1 MTPWEWTHAAIGGL
15 ASAIFLLQTLGMGE
29 DGGDADSPDTDF
41 DYGEIHDHASGFSSY
56 LSLRNFVGFFIGYGW
71 VTLASLLSGVAPG
84 LSSAFGIAAGV
95 VFVLASLLLIRTF
108 LGFQED
114 GSLKLNNLIGSRA
127 SVYIAIAGSGGGQG
141 KVMADTRAGRVELPA
156 RTRDPQKLLPGEL
169 VEVVGEDGGV
179 LWVARITEDRPKTE
193 GKNGR

>member
-1 MTPWEWTHAAIGGL
+1 MTPWEWTHAAIGAL

-29 DGGDADSPDTDF
+29 DGGDADSPDADF
-41 DYGEIHDHASGFSSY
+41 GEIHDHAPGFSGY

-114 GSLKLNNLIGSRA
+114 GTLKPESLIGSRA

-179 LWVARITEDRPKTE
+179 LWVARITEDRLKTE
-193 GKNGR
+193 GGN

>member
-29 DGGDADSPDTDF
+29 DGGDADSPDADF
-41 DYGEIHDHASGFSSY
+41 GEIHDHAPGFSGY

-127 SVYIAIAGSGGGQG
+127 SVYIAIAGSGAGQG
-141 KVMADTRAGRVELPA
+141 KVLADTRAGRMELPA
-156 RTRDPQKLLPGEL
+156 RTRDSRKLPPGEL
-169 VEVVGEDGGV
+169 VEIVGEDGGV
-179 LWVARITEDRPKTE
+179 LWVARITEDHLKTE
-193 GKNGR
+193 GGN

>member
-29 DGGDADSPDTDF
+29 DGGDADSPDADF
-41 DYGEIHDHASGFSSY
+41 DYGEIHDHAPGFSSY

-84 LSSAFGIAAGV
+84 LSSVFGIVAGV

-108 LGFQED
+108 LGFQ
-114 GSLKLNNLIGSRA
+114 
-127 SVYIAIAGSGGGQG
+127 
-141 KVMADTRAGRVELPA
+141 
-156 RTRDPQKLLPGEL
+156 
-169 VEVVGEDGGV
+169 
-179 LWVARITEDRPKTE
+179 
-193 GKNGR
+193 

>member
-1 MTPWEWTHAAIGGL
+1 MTPWEWTHAAIGAL

-29 DGGDADSPDTDF
+29 DGGDADSPDADF
-41 DYGEIHDHASGFSSY
+41 GEIHDHAPGFSGY

-84 LSSAFGIAAGV
+84 LSSVFGIVAGV

-114 GSLKLNNLIGSRA
+114 GTLKPESLIGSRA
-127 SVYIAIAGSGGGQG
+127 SVYIAIAGSGAGQG
-141 KVMADTRAGRVELPA
+141 KVLADTRAGRMELPA
-156 RTRDPQKLLPGEL
+156 RTRDPQKLPPGEL
-169 VEVVGEDGGV
+169 VEIVGEDGGV
-179 LWVARITEDRPKTE
+179 LWVARITEDRLKTE
-193 GKNGR
+193 GGN

>member
-1 MTPWEWTHAAIGGL
+1 MTPWEWTHAAIGAL

-29 DGGDADSPDTDF
+29 DGGDADSSDTDF
-41 DYGEIHDHASGFSSY
+41 DYGEIHDHVSGFSGY

-141 KVMADTRAGRVELPA
+141 KVMADTQAGRVELPA

-179 LWVARITEDRPKTE
+179 LWVARITEDRLKTE
-193 GKNGR
+193 GGN

>member
-29 DGGDADSPDTDF
+29 DGGDADSPDADF
-41 DYGEIHDHASGFSSY
+41 GEIHDHAPGFSGY

-84 LSSAFGIAAGV
+84 LSSAFGIVAGV

-114 GSLKLNNLIGSRA
+114 GTLKPESLIGSRA
-127 SVYIAIAGSGGGQG
+127 SVYISIAGSGAGQG
-141 KVMADTRAGRVELPA
+141 KVLADTRAGRMELPA
-156 RTRDPQKLLPGEL
+156 RTRDSRKLPPGEL
-169 VEVVGEDGGV
+169 VEIVGEDGGV
-179 LWVARITEDRPKTE
+179 LWVARITEDRLKTE
-193 GKNGR
+193 GGN

>member
-1 MTPWEWTHAAIGGL
+1 MTPWEWTHAAIGAL

-29 DGGDADSPDTDF
+29 DGGDADSSDTDF
-41 DYGEIHDHASGFSSY
+41 DYGEIHDHVSGFSGY

-193 GKNGR
+193 GKNER

>member
-41 DYGEIHDHASGFSSY
+41 DYGEIHDHVSGFSGY

-114 GSLKLNNLIGSRA
+114 GTLKPESLIGSRA
-127 SVYIAIAGSGGGQG
+127 SVYIAIAGSGTGQG
-141 KVMADTRAGRVELPA
+141 KVLADTRAGRMELPA
-156 RTRDPQKLLPGEL
+156 RTRDSRKLLPGEL
-169 VEVVGEDGGV
+169 VEIVGEDGGV
-179 LWVARITEDRPKTE
+179 LWVARITEDRLKTE
-193 GKNGR
+193 GGN

>member
-29 DGGDADSPDTDF
+29 DGGDADSPDADF
-41 DYGEIHDHASGFSSY
+41 GEIHDHAPGFSGY

-141 KVMADTRAGRVELPA
+141 KVMADTRAGRMELPA
-156 RTRDPQKLLPGEL
+156 RTRDSRKLPPGEL
-169 VEVVGEDGGV
+169 VEIVGEDGGV
-179 LWVARITEDRPKTE
+179 LWVARITEDRLKTE
-193 GKNGR
+193 GGN

>member
-29 DGGDADSPDTDF
+29 DGGDADSPDADF
-41 DYGEIHDHASGFSSY
+41 GEIHDHAPGFSGY

-114 GSLKLNNLIGSRA
+114 GTLKPESLIGSRA
-127 SVYIAIAGSGGGQG
+127 SVYISIAGSGAGQG
-141 KVMADTRAGRVELPA
+141 KVLADTRAGRMELPA
-156 RTRDPQKLLPGEL
+156 RTRDSRKLLPGEL
-169 VEVVGEDGGV
+169 VEIVGEDGGV
-179 LWVARITEDRPKTE
+179 LWVARITEDRLKTE
-193 GKNGR
+193 GGN

>member
-29 DGGDADSPDTDF
+29 DGGDADSPDADF
-41 DYGEIHDHASGFSSY
+41 GEFHDHAPGFSGY

-114 GSLKLNNLIGSRA
+114 GTLKPESLIGSRA
-127 SVYIAIAGSGGGQG
+127 SVYIAIAGSGAGQG
-141 KVMADTRAGRVELPA
+141 KVLADTRAGRMELPA
-156 RTRDPQKLLPGEL
+156 RTRDPQKLPPGEL
-169 VEVVGEDGGV
+169 VEIVGEDGGV
-179 LWVARITEDRPKTE
+179 LWVARITEDHLKTE
-193 GKNGR
+193 GGN

>member
-29 DGGDADSPDTDF
+29 DGGDADSPDADF
-41 DYGEIHDHASGFSSY
+41 GEIHDHAPGFSGY

-84 LSSAFGIAAGV
+84 LSSVFGIVAGV

-114 GSLKLNNLIGSRA
+114 GTLKPESLIGSRA
-127 SVYIAIAGSGGGQG
+127 SVYIAIAGSGAGQG
-141 KVMADTRAGRVELPA
+141 KVLADTRAGRMELPA
-156 RTRDPQKLLPGEL
+156 RTRDPQKLPPGEL
-169 VEVVGEDGGV
+169 VEIVGEDGGV
-179 LWVARITEDRPKTE
+179 LWVARITEDRLKTE
-193 GKNGR
+193 GGN

>member
-29 DGGDADSPDTDF
+29 DGGDADSPDADF
-41 DYGEIHDHASGFSSY
+41 GEIHDHAPGFSGY

-114 GSLKLNNLIGSRA
+114 GSLELEHLIGSRA
-127 SVYIAIAGSGGGQG
+127 SVYITIAGSGAGQG
-141 KVMADTRAGRVELPA
+141 KVMADTRAGRMELPA
-156 RTRDPQKLLPGEL
+156 RTRDPQKLPPGEL
-169 VEVVGEDGGV
+169 VEIVGEDGGV
-179 LWVARITEDRPKTE
+179 LWVARITEDRLKTE
-193 GKNGR
+193 GGN

>member
-29 DGGDADSPDTDF
+29 DGGDADSPDADF
-41 DYGEIHDHASGFSSY
+41 GEIHDHAPGFSGY

-114 GSLKLNNLIGSRA
+114 GSLELKHLIGSRA
-127 SVYIAIAGSGGGQG
+127 SVYITIAGSGAGQG
-141 KVMADTRAGRVELPA
+141 KVLADTRAGRMELPA
-156 RTRDPQKLLPGEL
+156 RTRDSRKLPPGEL
-169 VEVVGEDGGV
+169 VEIVGEDGGV
-179 LWVARITEDRPKTE
+179 LWVARITEDHLKTE
-193 GKNGR
+193 GGN

>member
-29 DGGDADSPDTDF
+29 DGGDADSPDADF
-41 DYGEIHDHASGFSSY
+41 GEIHDHAPGFSGY

-114 GSLKLNNLIGSRA
+114 GTLKPESLIGSRA
-127 SVYIAIAGSGGGQG
+127 SVYIAIAGSGEGQG
-141 KVMADTRAGRVELPA
+141 KVMADTRAGRMELPA
-156 RTRDPQKLLPGEL
+156 RTRDPQKLPPGEL
-169 VEVVGEDGGV
+169 VEIVGEDGGV
-179 LWVARITEDRPKTE
+179 LWVARITEDHLKTE
-193 GKNGR
+193 GGN

>member
-29 DGGDADSPDTDF
+29 DGGDADSPDADF
-41 DYGEIHDHASGFSSY
+41 GEFHDHAPGFSGY

-114 GSLKLNNLIGSRA
+114 GTLKPESLIGSRA
-127 SVYIAIAGSGGGQG
+127 SVYIAIAGSGAGQG
-141 KVMADTRAGRVELPA
+141 KVLADTRAGRMELPA
-156 RTRDPQKLLPGEL
+156 RTRDLQKLPPGEL
-169 VEVVGEDGGV
+169 VEIVGEDGGV
-179 LWVARITEDRPKTE
+179 LWVARITEDHLKTE
-193 GKNGR
+193 GGN

>member
-1 MTPWEWTHAAIGGL
+1 MTPWEWTHAAIGAL

-29 DGGDADSPDTDF
+29 DGGDADSPDADF
-41 DYGEIHDHASGFSSY
+41 GEIHDHAPGFSGY

-127 SVYIAIAGSGGGQG
+127 SVYIAIAGSGAGQG
-141 KVMADTRAGRVELPA
+141 KVMADTRAGRMELPA
-156 RTRDPQKLLPGEL
+156 RTRDPQKLPPGEL
-169 VEVVGEDGGV
+169 VEIVGEDGGV
-179 LWVARITEDRPKTE
+179 LWVARITEDRLKTE
-193 GKNGR
+193 GGN

>member
-15 ASAIFLLQTLGMGE
+15 ASAIFLLQTLGTGE
-29 DGGDADSPDTDF
+29 DGGDADSPDADF
-41 DYGEIHDHASGFSSY
+41 GEIHDHAPGFSGY

-114 GSLKLNNLIGSRA
+114 GTLKPESLIGSRA
-127 SVYIAIAGSGGGQG
+127 SVYISIAGSGAGQG
-141 KVMADTRAGRVELPA
+141 KVLADTRAGRMELPA
-156 RTRDPQKLLPGEL
+156 RTRDSRKLPPGEL
-169 VEVVGEDGGV
+169 VEIVGEDGGV
-179 LWVARITEDRPKTE
+179 LWVARITEDRLKTE
-193 GKNGR
+193 GGN

>member
-1 MTPWEWTHAAIGGL
+1 MTPREWTHAAIGAL

-41 DYGEIHDHASGFSSY
+41 DYGEIHDHVSGFSGY

-127 SVYIAIAGSGGGQG
+127 SVYIAIAGSDGGQG

>member
-29 DGGDADSPDTDF
+29 DGGDADSPDADF
-41 DYGEIHDHASGFSSY
+41 GEIHDHAPGFSGY

-71 VTLASLLSGVAPG
+71 VTLASLLSGVALG

-114 GSLKLNNLIGSRA
+114 GTLKPESLIGSRA
-127 SVYIAIAGSGGGQG
+127 SVYIAIAGSGAGQG
-141 KVMADTRAGRVELPA
+141 KVLADTRAGRMELPA
-156 RTRDPQKLLPGEL
+156 RTRDLQKLPPGEL
-169 VEVVGEDGGV
+169 VEIVGEDGGV
-179 LWVARITEDRPKTE
+179 LWVARITEDHLKTE
-193 GKNGR
+193 GGN

>member
-1 MTPWEWTHAAIGGL
+1 MTPWEWTHAAIGAL

-108 LGFQED
+108 LG
-114 GSLKLNNLIGSRA
+114 
-127 SVYIAIAGSGGGQG
+127 SGG
-141 KVMADTRAGRVELPA
+141 R
-156 RTRDPQKLLPGEL
+156 
-169 VEVVGEDGGV
+169 
-179 LWVARITEDRPKTE
+179 
-193 GKNGR
+193 

>member
-29 DGGDADSPDTDF
+29 DGGDADSPDADF
-41 DYGEIHDHASGFSSY
+41 GEIHDHAPGFSGY

-84 LSSAFGIAAGV
+84 LSSAFGIVAGV

-114 GSLKLNNLIGSRA
+114 GTLKPESLIGSRA
-127 SVYIAIAGSGGGQG
+127 SVYIAIAGSGAGQG
-141 KVMADTRAGRVELPA
+141 KVMADTRAGRMELPA
-156 RTRDPQKLLPGEL
+156 RTRDPQKLPPGEL
-169 VEVVGEDGGV
+169 VEIVGEDGGV
-179 LWVARITEDRPKTE
+179 LWVARITEDHLKTE
-193 GKNGR
+193 GGN

>member
-15 ASAIFLLQTLGMGE
+15 ASAIFLLQTLGTGE
-29 DGGDADSPDTDF
+29 DGGDADSPDADF
-41 DYGEIHDHASGFSSY
+41 GEIHDHAPGFSGY

-71 VTLASLLSGVAPG
+71 VTLASLLSGVALG

-114 GSLKLNNLIGSRA
+114 GTLKPESLIGSRA
-127 SVYIAIAGSGGGQG
+127 SVYIAIAGSGAGQG
-141 KVMADTRAGRVELPA
+141 KVMADTRAGRMELPA
-156 RTRDPQKLLPGEL
+156 RTRDPQKLPPGEL
-169 VEVVGEDGGV
+169 VEIVGEDGGV
-179 LWVARITEDRPKTE
+179 LWVARITEDHLKTE
-193 GKNGR
+193 GGN

>member
-29 DGGDADSPDTDF
+29 DGGDADSPDADF
-41 DYGEIHDHASGFSSY
+41 GEIHDHAPGFSGY

-84 LSSAFGIAAGV
+84 LSSVFGIVAGV

-114 GSLKLNNLIGSRA
+114 GSLELEHLIGSRA
-127 SVYIAIAGSGGGQG
+127 SVYITIAGSGAGQG
-141 KVMADTRAGRVELPA
+141 KVMADTRAGRMELPA
-156 RTRDPQKLLPGEL
+156 RTRDSRKLPPGEL
-169 VEVVGEDGGV
+169 VEIVGEDGGV
-179 LWVARITEDRPKTE
+179 LWVARITEDHLKTE
-193 GKNGR
+193 GGN

>member
-1 MTPWEWTHAAIGGL
+1 MTPWEWTHAAIGAL

-29 DGGDADSPDTDF
+29 DGGDADSPDADF
-41 DYGEIHDHASGFSSY
+41 GEIHDHAPGFSGY

-114 GSLKLNNLIGSRA
+114 GTLKPESLIGSRA
-127 SVYIAIAGSGGGQG
+127 SVYISIAGSGAGQG
-141 KVMADTRAGRVELPA
+141 KVLADTRAGRMELPA
-156 RTRDPQKLLPGEL
+156 RTRDSRKLPPGEL
-169 VEVVGEDGGV
+169 VEIVGEDGGV
-179 LWVARITEDRPKTE
+179 LWVARITEDRLKTE
-193 GKNGR
+193 GGN

>member
-1 MTPWEWTHAAIGGL
+1 M
-15 ASAIFLLQTLGMGE
+15 
-29 DGGDADSPDTDF
+29 
-41 DYGEIHDHASGFSSY
+41 
-56 LSLRNFVGFFIGYGW
+56 
-71 VTLASLLSGVAPG
+71 TLASLLSGVAPG

-141 KVMADTRAGRVELPA
+141 KVMADTRAGRMELPA

-193 GKNGR
+193 GKNER

>member
-29 DGGDADSPDTDF
+29 DGGDADSPDADF
-41 DYGEIHDHASGFSSY
+41 GEIHDHAPGFSGY

-84 LSSAFGIAAGV
+84 LSSVFGIVAGV

-114 GSLKLNNLIGSRA
+114 GTLKPESLIGSRA
-127 SVYIAIAGSGGGQG
+127 SVYISIAGSGAGQG
-141 KVMADTRAGRVELPA
+141 KVLADTRAGRMELPA
-156 RTRDPQKLLPGEL
+156 RTRDPQKLPPGEL
-169 VEVVGEDGGV
+169 VEIVGEDGGV
-179 LWVARITEDRPKTE
+179 LWVARITEDRLKTE
-193 GKNGR
+193 GGN

>member
-29 DGGDADSPDTDF
+29 DGGDADSPDADF
-41 DYGEIHDHASGFSSY
+41 GEIHDHAPGFSGY

-114 GSLKLNNLIGSRA
+114 GTLKPESLIGSRA
-127 SVYIAIAGSGGGQG
+127 SVYISIAGSGAGQG
-141 KVMADTRAGRVELPA
+141 KVLADTRAGRMELPA
-156 RTRDPQKLLPGEL
+156 RTRDSRKLPPGEL
-169 VEVVGEDGGV
+169 VEIVGEDGGV
-179 LWVARITEDRPKTE
+179 LWVARITEDRLKTE
-193 GKNGR
+193 GGN

>member
-29 DGGDADSPDTDF
+29 DGGDADSPDADF
-41 DYGEIHDHASGFSSY
+41 GEIHDHAPGFSGY

-114 GSLKLNNLIGSRA
+114 GTLKPESLIGSRA

-179 LWVARITEDRPKTE
+179 LWVARITEDRLKTE
-193 GKNGR
+193 GGN

>member
-1 MTPWEWTHAAIGGL
+1 MTPWEWTHAAIGAL

-29 DGGDADSPDTDF
+29 DGGDADSSDTDF
-41 DYGEIHDHASGFSSY
+41 DYGEIHDHVSGFSGY

-141 KVMADTRAGRVELPA
+141 KVMADTRAGRGELPA

-193 GKNGR
+193 GKNER

>member
-1 MTPWEWTHAAIGGL
+1 MTPWEWTHAAIGAL

-41 DYGEIHDHASGFSSY
+41 DYGEIHDHASGFSGY

-71 VTLASLLSGVAPG
+71 VTLASLLSGVG